1 MKHIV
6 TLIAA
11 SVASIASAQLING
24 NFEQPALGF
33 RSVGNGQTWG
43 NWTCSGPSDIEY
55 VKAEFNPGLFNLPLS
70 AYEGEY
76 WIDLCG
82 VGLPSGI
89 FQDVQNLNAGGIY
102 NISFAQAGNVWGPN
116 FNFAMDVLWNNQV
129 VASFSSIH
137 GGSNGANMGWQIRDV
152 DVVALAGVNRL
163 AFRATTATSARGAAI
178 DAVSLTLVPAPG
190 SMMALTIGGAIALR
204 RRR

>member
-1 MKHIV
+1 MRHIA

-11 SVASIASAQLING
+11 SIASISSAQLING

-55 VKAEFNPGLFNLPLS
+55 VKAEVNGNLPNLQLS

-82 VGLPSGI
+82 VGQPSGI
-89 FQDVQNLNAGGIY
+89 YQDVQNLDAGSIY

-116 FNFAMDVLWNNQV
+116 FNFAMNVLWNNQV

-152 DVVALAGVNRL
+152 DVVAIAGVNRL

-190 SMMALTIGGAIALR
+190 SIVAVALGGCIAYR
-204 RRR
+204 RKR